1 MTKSKTSLLLTQTLI
16 NSWLYLYQV
25 NDGEYYDKAYQ
36 DFLKTLKR
44 IPLEDNE
51 IFARGREFEKQVIN
65 GEYKEIY
72 DIIKGGSYQVS
83 KSKSLVVDNIN
94 FTIYGIAD
102 FIKNGVIYDTK
113 RVNQYDLQKYQY
125 SSQHLIYLY
134 LFDDCYEFT
143 YLIVDNTDTFYE
155 ETYKRN
161 DLTLTIDTLI
171 HNFISFL
178 KENNLF
184 NIYLENWKGK

>member
-25 NDGEYYDKAYQ
+25 DGEYYDKAYQ

-51 IFARGREFEKQVIN
+51 IFARGRKFEKQVIN

-83 KSKSLVVDNIN
+83 KKKELVVDNLD

-113 RVNQYDLQKYQY
+113 RVNQYELQKYQY

-143 YLIVDNTDTFYE
+143 YLIVDNSDTTYE

-161 DLTLTIDTLI
+161 DLTLTIENLI

-184 NIYLENWKGK
+184 NIYLEKWKGK

>member
-51 IFARGREFEKQVIN
+51 IFARGREFETQVIN

-83 KSKSLVVDNIN
+83 KKKELVVDNLD

-113 RVNQYDLQKYQY
+113 RVNQYELQKYQY

-143 YLIVDNTDTFYE
+143 YLIVDNSDTTYE

-161 DLTLTIDTLI
+161 DLTLTIENLI

>member
-25 NDGEYYDKAYQ
+25 NDGEYYEKCYQ

-83 KSKSLVVDNIN
+83 KKKELVVDNLD
-94 FTIYGIAD
+94 FTVYGIAD

-134 LFDDCYEFT
+134 LFDDCYQFT
-143 YLIVDNTDTFYE
+143 YLIVDNSDTTYE

>member
-16 NSWLYLYQV
+16 NSWLYLYQC
-25 NDGEYYDKAYQ
+25 DGEYYEKCYQ

-51 IFARGREFEKQVIN
+51 IFARGREFETQVLN

-83 KSKSLVVDNIN
+83 KKKELVVDNLD
-94 FTIYGIAD
+94 FTVYGIAD

-113 RVNQYDLQKYQY
+113 RVNQYELQKYQY

-143 YLIVDNTDTFYE
+143 YLIVDNSDTTYE

-161 DLTLTIDTLI
+161 DLTMSIETLI

>member
-25 NDGEYYDKAYQ
+25 DGEYYEKCYQ

-83 KSKSLVVDNIN
+83 KKKELVVDNLD
-94 FTIYGIAD
+94 FTVYGIAD

-113 RVNQYDLQKYQY
+113 RVNNYELQKYQY

-143 YLIVDNTDTFYE
+143 YLIVDNSDTTYE

-161 DLTLTIDTLI
+161 DLTLTIETLI

>member
-25 NDGEYYDKAYQ
+25 DGEYYEKAYQ

-51 IFARGREFEKQVIN
+51 IFARGREFETQVIN

-83 KSKSLVVDNIN
+83 KKKELVVDNLDFIV
-94 FTIYGIAD
+94 YGIAD

-113 RVNQYDLQKYQY
+113 RVNQYELQKYQY

-143 YLIVDNTDTFYE
+143 YLIVDNSDTTYE

-161 DLTLTIDTLI
+161 DLTVTLETLI

>member
-25 NDGEYYDKAYQ
+25 DGEYYDKAYQ

-113 RVNQYDLQKYQY
+113 RVNQYELQKYQY

-143 YLIVDNTDTFYE
+143 YLIVDNSDTTYE

-161 DLTLTIDTLI
+161 DLTLTIENLI

-184 NIYLENWKGK
+184 NIYLEKWKGK

>member
-25 NDGEYYDKAYQ
+25 DGEYYDKAYQ

-83 KSKSLVVDNIN
+83 KKKELVVDNLD

-113 RVNQYDLQKYQY
+113 RVNNYELQKYQY

-143 YLIVDNTDTFYE
+143 YLIVDNTDTTYE

-161 DLTLTIDTLI
+161 DLTITIENLI

>member
-16 NSWLYLYQV
+16 NSWLYLFQV

-51 IFARGREFEKQVIN
+51 IFARGREFEKKVIN

-83 KSKSLVVDNIN
+83 KKKELVVDNLDFIV
-94 FTIYGIAD
+94 YGIAD

-113 RVNQYDLQKYQY
+113 RVNQYELQKYQY

-143 YLIVDNTDTFYE
+143 YLIVDNTDTTYE

>member
-25 NDGEYYDKAYQ
+25 DGEYYEKCYQ

-83 KSKSLVVDNIN
+83 KKKELVVDNLD
-94 FTIYGIAD
+94 FTVYGIAD

-113 RVNQYDLQKYQY
+113 RVNQYELQKYQY

-143 YLIVDNTDTFYE
+143 YLIVDNSDTTYE

-161 DLTLTIDTLI
+161 DLTITIENLI

>member
-1 MTKSKTSLLLTQTLI
+1 MTKSKTNLLLTQTLI

-83 KSKSLVVDNIN
+83 KKKELVVDNLD
-94 FTIYGIAD
+94 FTVYGIAD

-143 YLIVDNTDTFYE
+143 YLIVDNSDTTYE

-161 DLTLTIDTLI
+161 DLTLSIETLI

>member
-83 KSKSLVVDNIN
+83 KKKELVVDNLD
-94 FTIYGIAD
+94 FTVYGIAD

-113 RVNQYDLQKYQY
+113 RVNQYELQKYQY

-143 YLIVDNTDTFYE
+143 YLIVDNSDTTYE

-161 DLTLTIDTLI
+161 DLTLTIENLI

-184 NIYLENWKGK
+184 NIYLEKWKGK

>member
-16 NSWLYLYQV
+16 NSWLYLYQA

-83 KSKSLVVDNIN
+83 KKKELVVDNLD

-113 RVNQYDLQKYQY
+113 RVNQYELQKYQY

-143 YLIVDNTDTFYE
+143 YLIVDNSDTTYE

-161 DLTLTIDTLI
+161 DLTLSIETLI

>member
-16 NSWLYLYQV
+16 NSWLYLYQC
-25 NDGEYYDKAYQ
+25 DGEYYEKCYQ

-83 KSKSLVVDNIN
+83 KKKELVVDNLD
-94 FTIYGIAD
+94 FTVYGIAD

-113 RVNQYDLQKYQY
+113 RVNQYELQKYQY

-143 YLIVDNTDTFYE
+143 YLIVDNSDTTYE

-161 DLTLTIDTLI
+161 DLTMSIETLI

-178 KENNLF
+178 KENDLF
-184 NIYLENWKGK
+184 NIYLEKWKGK

>member
-25 NDGEYYDKAYQ
+25 DGEYYEKCYQ

-51 IFARGREFEKQVIN
+51 IFARGREFEQQVIS

-83 KSKSLVVDNIN
+83 KKKELVVDNLD
-94 FTIYGIAD
+94 FTVYGIAD

-113 RVNQYDLQKYQY
+113 RVNNYELQKYQY

-143 YLIVDNTDTFYE
+143 YLIVDNSDTTYE

-161 DLTLTIDTLI
+161 DLTMSIETLI

>member
-25 NDGEYYDKAYQ
+25 DGEYYEKCYQ

-51 IFARGREFEKQVIN
+51 IFARGREFEQQVLS

-83 KSKSLVVDNIN
+83 KKKELVVDNLD

-113 RVNQYDLQKYQY
+113 RVNQYELQKYQY

-143 YLIVDNTDTFYE
+143 YLIVDNSDTTYE

-161 DLTLTIDTLI
+161 DLTLTIETLI

>member
-25 NDGEYYDKAYQ
+25 NDGEYYEKAYQ

-51 IFARGREFEKQVIN
+51 IFARGREFETQVIN

-83 KSKSLVVDNIN
+83 KKKELVVDNLD
-94 FTIYGIAD
+94 FTVYGIAD

-113 RVNQYDLQKYQY
+113 RVNNYELQKYQY

-143 YLIVDNTDTFYE
+143 YLIVDNTDTTYE

-161 DLTLTIDTLI
+161 DLTITIENLI

>member
-25 NDGEYYDKAYQ
+25 DGEYYEKCYQ

-83 KSKSLVVDNIN
+83 KKKELVVDNLD
-94 FTIYGIAD
+94 FTVYGIAD

-113 RVNQYDLQKYQY
+113 RVNQYELQKYQY

-143 YLIVDNTDTFYE
+143 YLVVDNSDTTYE

-161 DLTLTIDTLI
+161 DLTMSIETLI

>member
-25 NDGEYYDKAYQ
+25 DGEYYEKCYQ

-51 IFARGREFEKQVIN
+51 IFARGREFETQVIN

-83 KSKSLVVDNIN
+83 KKKELVVDNLD
-94 FTIYGIAD
+94 FTVYGIAD

-143 YLIVDNTDTFYE
+143 YLIVDNSDTTYE

-161 DLTLTIDTLI
+161 DLTMSIETLI
-171 HNFISFL
+171 HNFISFS
-178 KENNLF
+178 KENKLF
-184 NIYLENWKGK
+184 NIYLENWKG

>member
-16 NSWLYLYQV
+16 NSWLYLYQT
-25 NDGEYYDKAYQ
+25 DGEYYDQAYQ

-51 IFARGREFEKQVIN
+51 IFARGREFEKLVIN

-83 KSKSLVVDNIN
+83 KKKELVVDNLD
-94 FTIYGIAD
+94 FTVYGIAD

-113 RVNQYDLQKYQY
+113 RVNQYELQKYQY

-143 YLIVDNTDTFYE
+143 YLIVDNSDTFYE
-155 ETYKRN
+155 ETYKRT
-161 DLTLTIDTLI
+161 DLTLSIENLI

>member
-25 NDGEYYDKAYQ
+25 DGEYYEKAYQ

-51 IFARGREFEKQVIN
+51 IFARGREFETQVIN

-83 KSKSLVVDNIN
+83 KKKELVVDNLDFIV
-94 FTIYGIAD
+94 YGIAD

-113 RVNQYDLQKYQY
+113 RVNQYELQKYQY

-143 YLIVDNTDTFYE
+143 YLIVDNSDTTYE

-161 DLTLTIDTLI
+161 DLTMSIETLI

>member
-1 MTKSKTSLLLTQTLI
+1 MTKNKTSLLLTQTLI

-25 NDGEYYDKAYQ
+25 DGEYYEKCYQ

-51 IFARGREFEKQVIN
+51 IFARGREFEQQVIS

-83 KSKSLVVDNIN
+83 KKKELVVDNLD
-94 FTIYGIAD
+94 FTVYGIAD

-113 RVNQYDLQKYQY
+113 RVNQYELQKYQY

-143 YLIVDNTDTFYE
+143 YLIVDNSDTTYE

-161 DLTLTIDTLI
+161 DLTLTLETLI

>member
-83 KSKSLVVDNIN
+83 KKKELVVDNLD
-94 FTIYGIAD
+94 FTVYGIAD

-113 RVNQYDLQKYQY
+113 RVNQYELQKYQY

-143 YLIVDNTDTFYE
+143 YLIVDNTDTTYE

-161 DLTLTIDTLI
+161 DLTMTIENLI

-184 NIYLENWKGK
+184 NIYLEKWKGK

>member
-16 NSWLYLYQV
+16 NSWLYLYQC
-25 NDGEYYDKAYQ
+25 DGEYYEKCYQ

-83 KSKSLVVDNIN
+83 KKKELVVDNLD
-94 FTIYGIAD
+94 FTVYGIAD

-113 RVNQYDLQKYQY
+113 RVNQYELQKYQY

-134 LFDDCYEFT
+134 LFDDCYALT
-143 YLIVDNTDTFYE
+143 YLVVDNSDTTYE

-161 DLTLTIDTLI
+161 DLTMTIETLI

-184 NIYLENWKGK
+184 NIYLEKWKGK

>member
-25 NDGEYYDKAYQ
+25 DGEYYEKAYQ

-83 KSKSLVVDNIN
+83 KKKELVVDNLD
-94 FTIYGIAD
+94 FTVYGIAD

-113 RVNQYDLQKYQY
+113 RVNQYELQKYQY

-143 YLIVDNTDTFYE
+143 YLIVDNSDTTYE

-161 DLTLTIDTLI
+161 DLTLTIETLI

>member
-25 NDGEYYDKAYQ
+25 DGEYYDKAYQ

-83 KSKSLVVDNIN
+83 KKKELVVDNLD
-94 FTIYGIAD
+94 FTVYGIAD

-113 RVNQYDLQKYQY
+113 RVNQYELQKYQY

-143 YLIVDNTDTFYE
+143 YLIVDNSDTTYE

-161 DLTLTIDTLI
+161 DLTLTIENLI

>member
-25 NDGEYYDKAYQ
+25 DGEYYEKAYQ

-65 GEYKEIY
+65 GDYKEIY

-83 KSKSLVVDNIN
+83 KKKELVVDNLDFIV
-94 FTIYGIAD
+94 YGIAD

-113 RVNQYDLQKYQY
+113 RVNQYELQKYQY

-143 YLIVDNTDTFYE
+143 YLIVDNSDTTYE

-161 DLTLTIDTLI
+161 DLTITIENLI

-184 NIYLENWKGK
+184 NIYLDNWKGK

>member
-1 MTKSKTSLLLTQTLI
+1 MTKNKTSLLLTQTLI

-25 NDGEYYDKAYQ
+25 DGEYYEKCYQ

-83 KSKSLVVDNIN
+83 KKKELVVDNLD
-94 FTIYGIAD
+94 FTVYGIAD

-113 RVNQYDLQKYQY
+113 RVNNYELQKYQY

-143 YLIVDNTDTFYE
+143 YLIVDNSDTTYE

-161 DLTLTIDTLI
+161 DLTMSIETLI

>member
-25 NDGEYYDKAYQ
+25 DGEYYEKCYQ

-83 KSKSLVVDNIN
+83 KKKELVVDNLD
-94 FTIYGIAD
+94 FTVYGIAD

-143 YLIVDNTDTFYE
+143 YLIVDNSDTTYE

-161 DLTLTIDTLI
+161 DLTLSIENLI

>member
-25 NDGEYYDKAYQ
+25 DGEYYEKSYQ

-83 KSKSLVVDNIN
+83 KKKELVVDNLD
-94 FTIYGIAD
+94 FTVYGIAD

-113 RVNQYDLQKYQY
+113 RVNNYELQKYQY

-143 YLIVDNTDTFYE
+143 YLIVDNSDTTYE

-161 DLTLTIDTLI
+161 DLTLTIENLI

>member
-1 MTKSKTSLLLTQTLI
+1 MTKSKTNLLLTQTLI

-25 NDGEYYDKAYQ
+25 NDGEYYDKAHQ

-83 KSKSLVVDNIN
+83 KKKELVVDNLD

-113 RVNQYDLQKYQY
+113 RVNQYELQKYQY

-143 YLIVDNTDTFYE
+143 YLIVDNSDTTYE

-161 DLTLTIDTLI
+161 DLTLSIETLI

>member
-16 NSWLYLYQV
+16 NSWLYLYQC
-25 NDGEYYDKAYQ
+25 DGEYYEKCYQ

-51 IFARGREFEKQVIN
+51 KFARGREFEKQVIN

-83 KSKSLVVDNIN
+83 KKKELVVDNLD
-94 FTIYGIAD
+94 FTVYGIAD

-113 RVNQYDLQKYQY
+113 RVNQYELQKYQY

-143 YLIVDNTDTFYE
+143 YLIVDNSDTTYE

-161 DLTLTIDTLI
+161 DLTMSIETLI

-184 NIYLENWKGK
+184 NIYLEKWKGK

>member
-16 NSWLYLYQV
+16 NSWLYLYQT
-25 NDGEYYDKAYQ
+25 DGEYYDKAYQ

-83 KSKSLVVDNIN
+83 KKKELVVDNLD
-94 FTIYGIAD
+94 FTVYGIAD

-113 RVNQYDLQKYQY
+113 RVNNYELQKYQY

-143 YLIVDNTDTFYE
+143 YLIVDNSDTTYE

-161 DLTLTIDTLI
+161 DLTMSIENLI

>member
-25 NDGEYYDKAYQ
+25 DGEYYEKCYQ

-51 IFARGREFEKQVIN
+51 IFARGREFEKQVLN

-83 KSKSLVVDNIN
+83 KKKELVVDNLD

-113 RVNQYDLQKYQY
+113 RVNNYELQKYQY

-143 YLIVDNTDTFYE
+143 YLIVDNSDTTYE

-161 DLTLTIDTLI
+161 DLTITIETLI

-178 KENNLF
+178 KQNNLF

>member
-25 NDGEYYDKAYQ
+25 DGEYYEKCYQ

-83 KSKSLVVDNIN
+83 KKKELVVDNLD
-94 FTIYGIAD
+94 FTVYGIAD

-113 RVNQYDLQKYQY
+113 RVNQYELQKYQY

-143 YLIVDNTDTFYE
+143 YLIVDNSDTTYE

-161 DLTLTIDTLI
+161 DLTMSIETLI

-178 KENNLF
+178 KENDLF

>member
-25 NDGEYYDKAYQ
+25 DGEYYEKCYQ
-36 DFLKTLKR
+36 DFLKALKR

-83 KSKSLVVDNIN
+83 KKKELVVDNLDFIV
-94 FTIYGIAD
+94 YGIAD

-113 RVNQYDLQKYQY
+113 RVNQYELQKYQY

-143 YLIVDNTDTFYE
+143 YLIVDNTDTTYE

-161 DLTLTIDTLI
+161 DLTVTLETLI

>member
-25 NDGEYYDKAYQ
+25 DGEYYEKCYQ

-83 KSKSLVVDNIN
+83 KKKELVVDNLD
-94 FTIYGIAD
+94 FTVYGIAD

-113 RVNQYDLQKYQY
+113 RVNQYELQKYQY

-143 YLIVDNTDTFYE
+143 YLIVDNTDTTYE

-161 DLTLTIDTLI
+161 DLTMSIETLI

>member
-25 NDGEYYDKAYQ
+25 DGEYYEKCYQ

-51 IFARGREFEKQVIN
+51 IFARGREFEKQVID

-83 KSKSLVVDNIN
+83 KKKELVVDNLD
-94 FTIYGIAD
+94 FTVYGIAD

-113 RVNQYDLQKYQY
+113 RVNQYELQKYQY

-143 YLIVDNTDTFYE
+143 YLIVDNSDTTYE

-161 DLTLTIDTLI
+161 DLTMSIETLI